1 MKNLEKAKLEI
12 IKEAI
17 ERCQDGDANI
27 SWHFDNLVLVINAD
41 YSKFSS
47 DSRMYG
53 SNNPCGILQPC
64 RVYVTSQPPCKIVIF
79 PTKFNGKLFISAQKK
94 YGNLEEFSTK
104 HQLKYLFL

>member
-27 SWHFDNLVLVINAD
+27 SWHFDNRVLVINTEENE
-41 YSKFSS
+41 FSS

-53 SNNPCGILQPC
+53 ATNPFGILQPF
-64 RVYVTSQPPCKIVIF
+64 RVYVTLQSPCKIVMF
-79 PTKFNGKLFISAQKK
+79 PSQFDDTLFAKAQNAF
-94 YGNLEEFSTK
+94 GSLEGFCTK
-104 HQLKYLFL
+104 HQLKYLFI

>member
-64 RVYVTSQPPCKIVIF
+64 RVYVTSQPPCKIVMF
-79 PTKFNGKLFISAQKK
+79 PSQFDETLFAKAQNTF
-94 YGNLEEFSTK
+94 GSLEEFCTK
-104 HQLKYLFL
+104 HQLKYLFI

>member
-1 MKNLEKAKLEI
+1 MKNLNQAKLEI

-17 ERCQDGDANI
+17 ERSQDGDASI
-27 SWHFDNLVLVINAD
+27 SWHFDNLTLVIKAD
-41 YSKFSS
+41 ENKFSS

-64 RVYVTSQPPCKIVIF
+64 RVYVTLQSPCKIVML
-79 PTKFNGKLFISAQKK
+79 PTKFDEKLFVAAQKK
-94 YGNLEEFSTK
+94 FGNLEEFSTK

>member
-17 ERCQDGDANI
+17 DRCQDGDTNI
-27 SWHFDNLVLVINAD
+27 SWHFDNRVLVINTD
-41 YSKFSS
+41 ENEFSS

-53 SNNPCGILQPC
+53 ATNPCGIPQPF
-64 RVYVTSQPPCKIVIF
+64 RVYVTLQSPCKIVMF
-79 PTKFNGKLFISAQKK
+79 PTKFDEKLFIAAQKK
-94 YGNLEEFSTK
+94 FGNLKEFGTK